1 MTRPRD
7 IRIAGHTGPGSSFQ
21 RRKGERGRLTAGQ
34 RGGVRTQEFSA
45 PDIDGLVGRWP
56 GDWKQWNLRNSA
68 LRCPKQR
75 LGVNSRG
82 LGFGRFR
89 FARGIRIKIGTTL
102 RILKEFP
109 VALDK
114 IQSAANRRW
123 TPEIYLI
130 SSRAERFPDIH
141 ANRLEAEVHQGVR
154 ERVVE
159 CEKSS
164 E

>member
-7 IRIAGHTGPGSSFQ
+7 IRIAGHTGPCSSFQ

-34 RGGVRTQEFSA
+34 RGGVRTQGFSA
-45 PDIDGLVGRWP
+45 PDIDGFVGRWP

-68 LRCPKQR
+68 FRCPKQR
-75 LGVNSRG
+75 LGVNSGG

-102 RILKEFP
+102 SILKNFP
-109 VALDK
+109 WHWIK
-114 IQSAANRRW
+114 FAANRWR

-141 ANRLEAEVHQGVR
+141 ANRLEAEVHQDVR